1 MTVGA
6 RPETY
11 RLTLR
16 PVVPADAPATAALMT
31 PAVAARLLG
40 WPAPMT
46 VGQARQR
53 IDQGVAALAAGR
65 GADLAILRHGRMIGW
80 FGATLLDAPRRL
92 ASLGYWLG
100 ADHHDQGYMG
110 EAAPAA
116 LAWLVDRLRLD
127 AVEAGVQAGN
137 FASQAIL
144 ERLGFQIKARR
155 RLFSPTRGAS
165 EDAIIFAAPAARLI
179 LPPVLAPARRAYAVR

>member
-1 MTVGA
+1 MAAGA
-6 RPETY
+6 ETD

-16 PVVPADAPATAALMT
+16 RVRPADAPATAALMT
-31 PAVAARLLG
+31 PPIAARLLG

-53 IDQGVAALAAGR
+53 IDASMAALAAGH

-80 FGATLLDAPRRL
+80 IGATRVDAPRRL

-100 ADHHDQGYMG
+100 ADHHDQGYMS

-116 LAWLVDRLRLD
+116 LAWLVERLRLD
-127 AVEAGVQAGN
+127 AVEAGVQADN
-137 FASQAIL
+137 FASQAVL

-155 RLFSPTRGAS
+155 RLFSPTRGAP
-165 EDAIIFAAPAARLI
+165 EDAIVFAVPAARLK
-179 LPPVLAPARRAYAVR
+179 LPASDPSARRAYAVR